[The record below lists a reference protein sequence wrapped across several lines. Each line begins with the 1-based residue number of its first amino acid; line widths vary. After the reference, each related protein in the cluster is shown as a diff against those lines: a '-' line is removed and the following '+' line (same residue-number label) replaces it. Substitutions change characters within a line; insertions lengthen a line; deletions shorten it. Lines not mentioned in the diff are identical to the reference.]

1 MDLAAWSGPVRQSYH
16 TTPWPC
22 PPQPRHFFLF
32 LACWLGAEPIG
43 KISRTSIPR
52 DLSRTHRISLGL
64 EARRSL
70 SWHCT
75 TTTEATKDPYQC
87 SSSSSTSSSSK
98 ASHSIAKGK
107 VALVPGRQIPTLPR
121 RQTTLLPPLERCLDI
136 TSELDPKTEAGRA
149 GVVHEITEPKEQ
161 HTRTVRIKRG
171 KQANPTI
178 PLQPPDISE
187 RKGTSC
193 RRGGHRPLPRRDGW
207 TDRTT
212 TTTVEQQQQQPTRP
226 QSMEGRVPTVPP
238 SQPSGSLP
246 SGADLALHSAA
257 TSHRRSPRGFSTCVL
272 VSPRPF
278 VPVDRPSHRAP
289 CGRALKVLR

>member
-22 PPQPRHFFLF
+22 PPPPQPRHFFLF

-70 SWHCT
+70 SWHRT

-87 SSSSSTSSSSK
+87 LSSSSTSSSSK

-107 VALVPGRQIPTLPR
+107 VAFVPGRQIPTLPR
-121 RQTTLLPPLERCLDI
+121 RQTTLLPPLERCLDM
-136 TSELDPKTEAGRA
+136 TSELDPRTEAGRA
-149 GVVHEITEPKEQ
+149 GVVHEISEPKEQ
-161 HTRTVRIKRG
+161 HTRTVRIERG

-212 TTTVEQQQQQPTRP
+212 TTTVEQQQPKRP
-226 QSMEGRVPTVPP
+226 QSMEGRVPTIPP

-257 TSHRRSPRGFSTCVL
+257 TSHRRSPRGFSTCVM